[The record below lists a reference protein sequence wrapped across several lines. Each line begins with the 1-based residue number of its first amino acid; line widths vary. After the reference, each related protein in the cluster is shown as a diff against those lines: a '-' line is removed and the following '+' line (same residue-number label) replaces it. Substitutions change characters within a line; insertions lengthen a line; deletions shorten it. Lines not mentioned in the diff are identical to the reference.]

1 MPVKLERTHLIAG
14 GAALVALLGG
24 LAYWIWGGPSGESVV
39 ADGPCTPVET
49 FEITAADYVVG
60 KADAP
65 ITLIEY
71 ASMTCGHCANFST
84 EVLPQI
90 KANYIDKGYVRYVYR
105 EFPLDRVALAASV
118 AGRCLA
124 REAYLPYV
132 EMMYGELQTWAT
144 QQDQRSAIKEMA
156 RRAGMSGD
164 EFEKCLST
172 EDDAKKI
179 VAAQTEASKKYCIG
193 STPSFLLNG
202 KAMTNGDFSDFDE
215 KLRAELKAKGVV
227 IPAAATATEGAVV
240 PADGSVPAATPA
252 TGEATP
258 AAGTPPPATTPA
270 APAPGTPSTGTPSP

>member
-1 MPVKLERTHLIAG
+1 M
-14 GAALVALLGG
+14 
-24 LAYWIWGGPSGESVV
+24 WGGSSGEDVV
-39 ADGPCTPVET
+39 ASGPCTPVET
-49 FEITAADYVVG
+49 FEVTAADYVEG

-71 ASMTCGHCANFST
+71 ASMTCAHCAHFT
-84 EVLPQI
+84 TDVLPQI
-90 KANYIDKGYVRYVYR
+90 RANYVDKGYVRYVFR

-132 EMMYGELQTWAT
+132 EMMYSELQTWAT
-144 QQDQRSAIKEMA
+144 QQDQRGAIKEMA

-193 STPSFLLNG
+193 STPTFLLNG
-202 KAMTNGDFSDFDE
+202 KGMTNGDYAEFDE

-227 IPAAATATEGAVV
+227 IPAAATPTEGTAT
-240 PADGSVPAATPA
+240 PADGTAPAAAPAEGSTPAATPA
-252 TGEATP
+252 TGDA
-258 AAGTPPPATTPA
+258 TPPPATPPT
-270 APAPGTPSTGTPSP
+270 APAPSKPASGTPSP